1 MKGNYVVECVI
12 NFTVFQIPEYCFTI
26 VNSHERLQII
36 IFFVNQ
42 TAMEAE
48 KESEKWH
55 QQIQELQDKS
65 QGMSAVAP
73 NLNDHDS
80 K

>member
-1 MKGNYVVECVI
+1 
-12 NFTVFQIPEYCFTI
+12 
-26 VNSHERLQII
+26 
-36 IFFVNQ
+36 
-42 TAMEAE
+42 MEAE
-48 KESEKWH
+48 KKSEKWH